1 MVAQGEEVLPR
12 VHAERDPQEGG
23 GPSAAWPPAL
33 PWSFFSYHPSLH
45 SFIDC
50 EGDLLL
56 FFLFSIKMSRSFQ
69 SIIAPVGYSSS
80 TCGYCSPPGQRSKA
94 KTSRSFGIW
103 AHDLSAE
110 HYQRLADAGWR
121 RSGSYVYKPDLGATC
136 CKQISI
142 RLEGQKFK
150 IGKSG
155 RKTMRRFVEELRRA
169 GEEGEEGGGELARQR
184 AIWGKGKG
192 KGKYTRPTSL
202 QDFFASI
209 EEDQEDTEMDCRP
222 SSSSDLSS
230 LHQQRHDL
238 FAQWRKE
245 SPLSA
250 GMPRSPPPLQPPR
263 LPQLRHKLRTRLV
276 PGSSSA
282 EKYTLFRR
290 YQQAVHKESDED
302 VSSSKGFE
310 RFLCESPVRRQLP
323 DDSEEDQTAELQ
335 SDGSVDISGSS
346 PIPYGLYH
354 LEWRLDDELIAVSV
368 LDLLPHCLSSVYF
381 FHDPKHEKLQ
391 LGKVSVLREIA
402 LLERIGAKEG
412 MEEVKWYY
420 LGFYIHN
427 CQKMRYKGSYRPSQ
441 LLDAED
447 GQWVDLDEAM
457 SVLDTGKGYG
467 FRKGK
472 GGNGKATSAETSTA
486 AAAKPSEPSEPSS
499 PSSSSSDQSSASDSS
514 LLPTSRMPVPGILD
528 ATSLDPT
535 KLAREIY
542 VLEAARQREGIKP
555 MILSRLEQRDQQ
567 KVREAVAALG
577 WELARECVF
586 FV

>member
-1 MVAQGEEVLPR
+1 MLLASLLVCLYSSVLN
-12 VHAERDPQEGG
+12 
-23 GPSAAWPPAL
+23 
-33 PWSFFSYHPSLH
+33 
-45 SFIDC
+45 
-50 EGDLLL
+50 
-56 FFLFSIKMSRSFQ
+56 MSRSFQ

-80 TCGYCSPPGQRSKA
+80 TCGYCSTPGRRSET

-121 RSGSYVYKPDLGATC
+121 RSGSYVYKPDLASTC

-142 RLEGQKFK
+142 RLEGQKYRL
-150 IGKSG
+150 GKSG
-155 RKTMRRFVEELRRA
+155 RKSMRRFVEELRGA
-169 GEEGEEGGGELARQR
+169 GEGEEEKEEMAMQR

-209 EEDQEDTEMDCRP
+209 EKDDDDAAMDSRP
-222 SSSSDLSS
+222 YSSSDLSS

-238 FAQWRKE
+238 FAEWRKD
-245 SPLSA
+245 SPSST
-250 GMPRSPPPLQPPR
+250 GTPRPPPPLQPPR
-263 LPQLRHKLRTRLV
+263 LPHLKHKLRTRLV

-282 EKYTLFRR
+282 EKYGLFRR
-290 YQQAVHKESDED
+290 YQQGVHKESDED
-302 VSSSKGFE
+302 VSSRKGFE

-323 DDSEEDQTAELQ
+323 DTSEEQTPVLEV
-335 SDGSVDISGSS
+335 DGGVDTAASS
-346 PIPYGLYH
+346 AIPFGLYH

-381 FHDPKHEKLQ
+381 FYDPKYEKLQ
-391 LGKVSVLREIA
+391 LGKISVLREIA
-402 LLERIGAKEG
+402 LLERIGAKAG
-412 MEEVKWYY
+412 MEAVRYYY
-420 LGFYIHN
+420 LGFYIHD
-427 CQKMRYKGSYRPSQ
+427 CQKMRYKGNYRPSQ

-447 GQWVDLDEAM
+447 SQWVDLAEALP
-457 SVLDTGKGYG
+457 VLDTGKGYG
-467 FRKGK
+467 FKKIKGS
-472 GGNGKATSAETSTA
+472 NGDASRAETSTA
-486 AAAKPSEPSEPSS
+486 AQPSQPAS
-499 PSSSSSDQSSASDSS
+499 PSSVASDQSSASDSS
-514 LLPTSRMPVPGILD
+514 LLPTSPIPFPGILD
-528 ATSLDPT
+528 PRSLDST

-542 VLEAARQREGIKP
+542 VLEATRQREGIKP

-577 WELARECVF
+577 WDLARECVF